1 MSSPRISVITPVY
14 RPVIKELEHCLK
26 SAKADGVEHVL
37 VADGLENL
45 GNPSAVKRLALK
57 YSAKLHVSPEQKGI
71 SAASNEAV
79 EKSLGEF
86 LVFLDQDDFLVK
98 NWSKPLLASID
109 ESDFVYSDCFIADE
123 YGKPVHIFRKPSW
136 SPVRLLFNMY
146 AVHFMAIRKTLFV
159 EIGGFRSEYDGSQ
172 DHDLAMR
179 VSRVTDRVVHLPF
192 PLYHWRQS
200 KASTAANPEN
210 KRWAFDAGLAAT
222 KNQLGKL
229 APGSEVSTIEGFPG
243 ALRPKFA
250 QRNQPVSV
258 VIPSAF
264 KETAPGTAYVDSLIK
279 SLVPFLDTTL
289 GDEIVIVHGDELES
303 SYVLKLRAAKEFS
316 IRLVKDTD
324 RFSFSQRCNIGFEVA
339 TNEHIL
345 LLNDDI
351 EFGADNPLD
360 NLFGLLGLPNVGLV
374 GGLLAFPDFSIQHG
388 GHSFIDQN
396 PHHVHY
402 QSRSLSAGLMD
413 LAVDHEVV
421 GVTGALMFQ
430 LKSTWRAVG
439 GFSSIFPLNYN
450 DVDYCQKILT
460 LGFTII
466 QANSVTAFHHESV
479 TRDSV
484 VEDRELELIRQRWP
498 DAISSDTFSTI

>member
-1 MSSPRISVITPVY
+1 MSTPRISVITPVY
-14 RPVIKELEHCLK
+14 RPVIQELEHCLK
-26 SAKADGVEHVL
+26 SAKAEGVEHVL
-37 VADGLENL
+37 VVDGIDNL
-45 GNPSAVKRLALK
+45 GNPSAVKRLARK
-57 YSAKLHVSPEQKGI
+57 YSAKLHVSPEQNGI

-79 EKSLGEF
+79 EKASGEF

-109 ESDFVYSDCFIADE
+109 ESDFVYSDCFIANED
-123 YGKPVHIFRKPSW
+123 GKPAHIFRKPSW

-146 AVHFMAIRKTLFV
+146 AVHFMAIRKSIFA

-210 KRWAFDAGLAAT
+210 KKWAFDAGVAAS
-222 KNQLGKL
+222 KNQLVQL
-229 APGSEVSTIEGFPG
+229 APGAEVSTIEGFPG
-243 ALRPKFA
+243 AMRPKFSER
-250 QRNQPVSV
+250 QEPVSV
-258 VIPSAF
+258 VVPSAF
-264 KETAPGTAYVDSLIK
+264 EESSPGKAYVDALIE
-279 SLVPFLDTTL
+279 SMLPFLETIL
-289 GDEIVIVHGDELES
+289 GDEIVIVHGGELAS
-303 SYVLKLRAAKEFS
+303 SYVLELIAAKEFR

-339 TNEHIL
+339 DNEHVL

-351 EFGADNPLD
+351 EFGAENPLD

-402 QSRSLSAGLMD
+402 QSRSLVSGLMD
-413 LAVDHEVV
+413 LVVDHEVV

-439 GFSSIFPLNYN
+439 GFSAVFPLNYN

-479 TRDSV
+479 TRESV

-498 DAISSDTFSTI
+498 DAMSVDTYATI